1 MGRVSATVLA
11 VALAAGAG
19 AACTPVQRQHGFVAD
34 NPATMQVQI
43 GIDTQDTVRARL
55 GTPSTE
61 TVFGDPT
68 WYYVTSVQESFA
80 FLEPETVERTV
91 LAIRFDPQGVV
102 SGVDRYGIER
112 GQVVNYSS
120 AETPTRGRELGILEQ
135 ILGTIGRGA
144 PTGLGDEEERSAPSR
159 R

>member
-1 MGRVSATVLA
+1 MGRVSATLLA
-11 VALAAGAG
+11 MALATGAG

-34 NPATMQVQI
+34 NPATMQVQV
-43 GIDTQDTVRARL
+43 GIDTQDTIRARL

-61 TVFGDPT
+61 TVFGDAT

-80 FLEPETVERTV
+80 FLQPETIERNV
-91 LAIRFDPQGVV
+91 LAIGFDPQGVV
-102 SGVDRYGIER
+102 SRVDRFGLER
-112 GQVVNYSS
+112 GQIVNFAD

-144 PTGLGDEEERSAPSR
+144 PVGLGDEEERNAPR
-159 R
+159 RR